1 MIAFDNSFARLPSQ
15 FYTKLAAT
23 PVKEPTLR
31 AWNAPLAEAL
41 GLSDLSEKD
50 RAAIFGGN
58 ATPDGAEPLAA
69 LYAGHQFG
77 NWNPQLGDG
86 RALLLGEVLDQ
97 NGERWD
103 IQLKGAG
110 RTPYSRMGDGR
121 NWVGPALREY
131 LVSEAMHALGVPTT
145 RALAIVTTGE
155 TVVREAPLPGAIV
168 TRVARSHIRVGSFQV
183 FAARQDTEAMRAE
196 VARLSPR
203 DLPGYEKFLRDS
215 EERYEF
221 GFEDLGRRP
230 MNELWELIKVLPRF
244 AWLRADRSVVGHAR
258 RRFKD
263 PRLQM
268 AFSFHPLFIGGDP
281 CHVTS
286 MYILVSL
293 LEKEFGVH
301 YAMGGVAAIAE
312 AMESVPVLAGS

>member
-41 GLSDLSEKD
+41 GLSDLSEDD

-97 NGERWD
+97 EGERWD

-155 TVVREAPLPGAIV
+155 MVVREAPLPGAIV

-183 FAARQDTEAMRAE
+183 FAARQDTEALEALTQH
-196 VARLSPR
+196 VIARHYP
-203 DLPGYEKFLRDS
+203 DAKTP
-215 EERYEF
+215 
-221 GFEDLGRRP
+221 EDL
-230 MNELWELIKVLPRF
+230 LAAVVKAQAELIAKWMSLGFIHGVMNTDNAHIAGDTIDYGPCAFLDAYDPAKV
-244 AWLRADRSVVGHAR
+244 
-258 RRFKD
+258 
-263 PRLQM
+263 
-268 AFSFHPLFIGGDP
+268 
-281 CHVTS
+281 
-286 MYILVSL
+286 
-293 LEKEFGVH
+293 
-301 YAMGGVAAIAE
+301 
-312 AMESVPVLAGS
+312 